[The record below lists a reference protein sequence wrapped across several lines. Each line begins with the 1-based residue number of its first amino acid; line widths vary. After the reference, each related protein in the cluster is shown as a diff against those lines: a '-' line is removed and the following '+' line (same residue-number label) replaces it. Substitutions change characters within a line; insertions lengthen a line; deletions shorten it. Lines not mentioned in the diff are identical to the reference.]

1 MDPPLD
7 QFHAP
12 FPHMNNGSPIGCRGS
27 PIGINGSPIG
37 MAPCLSFPIE
47 SHGSPIGCL
56 GSPVGSHGRPIGS
69 HGSPTGM
76 APCLSFPIGVM
87 DHYGT
92 ALCLTFPTGSRGSPI
107 GCHRSPT
114 GSSGTPLGVTDPLQG
129 AVGPHWANSVPR
141 FPRTDDGIPIG
152 SHGFPVGISGS
163 HVGTAPRLSFPLW
176 VTDHYGMAPSLGP
189 PAGIASLRF
198 STVPQFPPWAAGSR
212 DSTAPPLPLCGT
224 APSPGFPVAVR
235 GPIAPLCASVS
246 PRG

>member
-1 MDPPLD
+1 M
-7 QFHAP
+7 
-12 FPHMNNGSPIGCRGS
+12 
-27 PIGINGSPIG
+27 
-37 MAPCLSFPIE
+37 
-47 SHGSPIGCL
+47 
-56 GSPVGSHGRPIGS
+56 
-69 HGSPTGM
+69 
-76 APCLSFPIGVM
+76 
-87 DHYGT
+87 
-92 ALCLTFPTGSRGSPI
+92 
-107 GCHRSPT
+107 
-114 GSSGTPLGVTDPLQG
+114 
-129 AVGPHWANSVPR
+129 PR

-235 GPIAPLCASVS
+235 GPHSPALCLSFPAWVTGPYGVTEPHLPHSWNGAATGAWLAEATPTPALAVYPVIKRRS
-246 PRG
+246 GTLIGQRAVNHPGRPPPCAGHGDVTAKRPVALATARMCRK